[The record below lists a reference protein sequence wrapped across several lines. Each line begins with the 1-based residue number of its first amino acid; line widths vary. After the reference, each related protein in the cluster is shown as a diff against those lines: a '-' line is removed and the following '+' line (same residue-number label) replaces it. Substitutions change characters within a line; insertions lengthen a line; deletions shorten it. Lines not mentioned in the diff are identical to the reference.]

1 MINIT
6 IKTLKMKLKKYLK
19 KLKKVKPLFGLMVI
33 IPTLVSGFYFSFWAS
48 DIYISQSSF
57 VVRSAKS
64 QSALSGIGALLQS
77 SGFSRSQDDTYM
89 LQEFMRSRT
98 AIEML
103 EKNLPIRDFYENK
116 GDLFSRFNPLGV
128 KPEKEA
134 FYQYFQK
141 RQSVNFDPISGIAIL
156 NIRAFTPLDAQ
167 RINQELLNQGESFIN
182 RLNERARKDTVAFA
196 KEAVSQAEK
205 KVMVSA
211 SELSEYRIKNG
222 VFDLQSQS
230 EVQLRLISSLQNEL
244 INIQTQ
250 LDQVRAISPNNPQV
264 QTLLVRSNSIR
275 KEMQQQIQQVLGGG
289 DSITTQTAEYQRLVL
304 NNTLAQQQLAAAI
317 TSLQNTISEAERQ
330 QLYLEVISSPN
341 TSDLALE
348 PYRIYNIIATLF
360 ISLILYGITILLLA
374 SIKEHKN

>member
-6 IKTLKMKLKKYLK
+6 IKTSKMKLKKYLK

-33 IPTLVSGFYFSFWAS
+33 IPTLVSGFYFSIWAS

-57 VVRSAKS
+57 VVRSTKH
-64 QSALSGIGALLQS
+64 QTALSGIGALLQS

-89 LQEFMRSRT
+89 VQEFMRSR
-98 AIEML
+98 AALEML
-103 EKNLPIRDFYENK
+103 EKNLPIRDFYETK
-116 GDLFSRFNPLGV
+116 GDLFSRFNPLGI
-128 KPEKEA
+128 KSEKEA

-156 NIRAFTPLDAQ
+156 NIRSFTPLDAQ
-167 RINQELLNQGESFIN
+167 RINQELLKQGESFIN
-182 RLNERARKDTVAFA
+182 RLNERARQDTVAFA
-196 KEAVSQAEK
+196 KEAVNQAEK
-205 KVMVSA
+205 KVMTSA

-230 EVQLRLISSLQNEL
+230 EVQLGLISSLQNEL

-275 KEMQQQIQQVLGGG
+275 KEMQQQIKQVLGGG

-330 QLYLEVISSPN
+330 QLYLEVISNPN
-341 TSDLALE
+341 TPDLALE

>member
-1 MINIT
+1 
-6 IKTLKMKLKKYLK
+6 MKLKKYLK